1 MPANHRRPLRLL
13 AATGVAALLATGLA
27 VATPA
32 AAASLPFTE
41 CGTDTPAHVTA
52 IGADP
57 SPLQAGRNV
66 TVTLRGSLSE
76 KVTGGTY
83 DGRISYLGAP
93 LLHTSGNL
101 ADVVH
106 LPLPAGKFSL
116 HKRFMV
122 PAQAPSGRYT
132 LHLTAT
138 NQHDRQLLCVNVP
151 FRVR

>member
-1 MPANHRRPLRLL
+1 MTVKPGSANYGKVIYSYSVGGQNEAHHGGFTDDRRQLWLCGLESSKIFIFDVHSNPAKPHLVKTIDN
-13 AATGVAALLATGLA
+13 
-27 VATPA
+27 
-32 AAASLPFTE
+32 F
-41 CGTDTPAHVTA
+41 
-52 IGADP
+52 
-57 SPLQAGRNV
+57 
-66 TVTLRGSLSE
+66 E
-76 KVTGGTY
+76 KVTGGAY
-83 DGRISYLGAP
+83 DARVSYLGAP

-106 LPLPAGKFSL
+106 LPLPAGNFSL